1 MFACPELE
9 LLIVQTQQKKNPV
22 PGCLYTLQLCK
33 LHSVLQQNLSF
44 ELKNNNF

>member
-22 PGCLYTLQLCK
+22 AFTLC
-33 LHSVLQQNLSF
+33 
-44 ELKNNNF
+44 NFANYIRYNKTF